1 MINKI
6 EDRLKLIELEIDDH
20 SSDLQLDADGY
31 DTDLF
36 LYHLFCY
43 RSSLFGVPT
52 GSLLAAQISV
62 KNLIKM
68 EPLYKGTK
76 SSGKKA
82 KLTAKSCYLG
92 KVSVECILG

>member
-6 EDRLKLIELEIDDH
+6 EDRLKLIELEIDDQ

-52 GSLLAAQISV
+52 GSLLAAQTSV

-68 EPLYKGTK
+68 GPFGCIKVQKVVE
-76 SSGKKA
+76 KKQNPQQNLA
-82 KLTAKSCYLG
+82 TLANFH
-92 KVSVECILG
+92 

>member
-6 EDRLKLIELEIDDH
+6 EDRLKLIELEIDDQ

-62 KNLIKM
+62 KNLIKWSRCIKVQKVV
-68 EPLYKGTK
+68 E
-76 SSGKKA
+76 KKQN
-82 KLTAKSCYLG
+82 T
-92 KVSVECILG
+92 

>member
-6 EDRLKLIELEIDDH
+6 ENRLKLIELEIDDQ

-36 LYHLFCY
+36 LYHLFCW
-43 RSSLFGVPT
+43 VPT
-52 GSLLAAQISV
+52 GSLLAAQTSV

-68 EPLYKGTK
+68 GPFSCIKVQKVVE
-76 SSGKKA
+76 KKQNTQQNLATLA
-82 KLTAKSCYLG
+82 KFH
-92 KVSVECILG
+92 